1 MKVVFDTNVLIAAFA
16 ARGLCHEL
24 FELCLSQHEIVLS
37 EQILTEVDA
46 NMRKK
51 LHLPLPIVR
60 ELLQYLRDNT
70 FIENVQPPTF
80 IICRDRSDDWILALA
95 EQIKAAYI
103 VTGDYDLLIIGKH
116 ATIPIVQPRR
126 LWDILNT
133 NKNG

>member
-1 MKVVFDTNVLIAAFA
+1 
-16 ARGLCHEL
+16 
-24 FELCLSQHEIVLS
+24 
-37 EQILTEVDA
+37 
-46 NMRKK
+46 MRKK